1 MMQTY
6 KELYFHLFNTLT
18 DAITDLEQGQVLTAI
33 HRMKLA
39 QQAAEKTAE
48 FVTLFYGEDVTDEQ
62 AQAAEDLFARYCPDA
77 ELAVIPG
84 GQPVYYYIVSIE

>member
-18 DAITDLEQGQVLTAI
+18 DAITDLEQGQVLPAI

-39 QQAAEKTAE
+39 QQAAEEVHLETDI
-48 FVTLFYGEDVTDEQ
+48 LPDVSLPNRLQ
-62 AQAAEDLFARYCPDA
+62 RR
-77 ELAVIPG
+77 
-84 GQPVYYYIVSIE
+84 